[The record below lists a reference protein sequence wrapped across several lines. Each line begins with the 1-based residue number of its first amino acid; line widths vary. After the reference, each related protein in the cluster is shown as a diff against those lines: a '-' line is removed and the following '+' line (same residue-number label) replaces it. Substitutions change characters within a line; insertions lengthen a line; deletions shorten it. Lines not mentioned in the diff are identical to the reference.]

1 MIPVNEMTIY
11 LSERLK
17 HRCLSE
23 LMEDKEFSMLSEEAI
38 KEKIQRRLDK
48 YDALFRGLPNMN
60 KQTCAAR
67 AWSDRR
73 GHQCSKQKRE
83 GDYCTQHA
91 KEIRD
96 RGYLQFKRYDEE
108 RPIINE
114 HGDMIPWCDGHA
126 TLDILFRYQRMN
138 LHKLLK
144 QRKIT
149 P

>member
-1 MIPVNEMTIY
+1 MY
-11 LSERLK
+11 LSDILK
-17 HRCLSE
+17 QRCLSE
-23 LMEDKEFSMLSEEAI
+23 LVDERELSLISEEEV

-48 YDALFRGLPNMN
+48 YDALFGGPSVM
-60 KQTCAAR
+60 KEETCAAR
-67 AWSDRR
+67 TWSDHR

-91 KEIRD
+91 NEIRD

-108 RPIINE
+108 RPVINE
-114 HGDMIPWCDGHA
+114 HGDVLPWCDGHE

-144 QRKIT
+144 QRKIA
-149 P
+149 PQG